1 MRAIVFDQPG
11 DETVLRPGE
20 VAPPPLG
27 PGELRLRVFAT
38 ALNRADLLQRQGKYP
53 PPPGASAVLGL
64 ECAGEV
70 IEMGAGVRGWKVG
83 DRAMALLA
91 GGGYAEEAVVA
102 AGCAMPVPDLMPFEE
117 AAAFPEAFLTVF
129 LTVFR
134 LGGLRAG
141 GSVLV
146 HGGGSG
152 IGTAAITLVKAVGG
166 SVIVTAG
173 SDDKCVRCLGLG
185 ADAAVNYRTGD
196 FVAAARE
203 ATGGR
208 GVDVVLD
215 SIGAPYFERNLAA
228 LARGGK
234 LLLIAVMGGHAAEVD
249 LREVLSR
256 RLSIIG
262 STLRSRSLE
271 EKTGLVAAFLD
282 RFGRLLAAYQLR
294 PVIDRVLPLEQAAEA
309 HRLMASSA
317 HFGKLVLRVR

>member
-1 MRAIVFDQPG
+1 MVFDRPG
-11 DETVLRPGE
+11 DESVLHLGD
-20 VAPPPLG
+20 VAAPPLAR
-27 PGELRLRVFAT
+27 GELRLRVFA
-38 ALNRADLLQRQGKYP
+38 AGVNRADLLQRQGKYP
-53 PPPGASAVLGL
+53 PPAGASEVLGL

-70 IEMGAGVRGWKVG
+70 VEVGAGVRGWRAG

-102 AGCAMPVPDLMPFEE
+102 AGCAMPVPELMPFEE
-117 AAAFPEAFLTVF
+117 AAALPEAFLTVF

-134 LGGLRAG
+134 LGSLRAG

-152 IGTAAITLVKAVGG
+152 IGTAAITLVKAIGG
-166 SVIVTAG
+166 IVVATAG
-173 SDDKCVRCLGLG
+173 SDEKCVRCLGLG

-208 GVDVVLD
+208 GADVVLD

-234 LLLIAVMGGHAAEVD
+234 LLLIAVMGGNVAEVD

-282 RFGRLLAAYQLR
+282 RFGQPLAGYQLR

-309 HRLMASSA
+309 HRLMAASA
-317 HFGKLVLRVR
+317 HFGKIVLRVR